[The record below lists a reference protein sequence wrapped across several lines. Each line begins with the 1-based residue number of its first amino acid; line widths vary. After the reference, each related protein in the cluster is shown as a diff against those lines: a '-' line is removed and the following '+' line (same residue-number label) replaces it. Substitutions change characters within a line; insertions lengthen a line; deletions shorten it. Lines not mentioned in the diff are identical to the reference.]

1 MPRPTNADPG
11 IYRMRLRGP
20 NDPAPHTV
28 YVEGPSL
35 EAIVSALGGRYHNGG
50 PVVWGGIVFDSSHI
64 TPDIAIVPF
73 PTI

>member
-1 MPRPTNADPG
+1 MSRPTNADPG
-11 IYRMRLRGP
+11 VYRIRLRGP
-20 NDPAPHTV
+20 GDSAPRTV

-35 EAIVSALGGRYHNGG
+35 EAIVTALGGRYRNGG
-50 PVVWGGIVFDSSHI
+50 PVVWGGIVYDSSAI